1 MLRHDGRQEAKGRV
15 SLRSQYDIF
24 EILPDGAP
32 VWKCSVEGQD
42 AALLKLESVG
52 QSCQNELILVH
63 LPSSRIVAR
72 KAAALRAAVA
82 VPGGNGKHFEPGK
95 LAN

>member
-1 MLRHDGRQEAKGRV
+1 MNSA
-15 SLRSQYDIF
+15 SQYDIF

-32 VWKCSVEGQD
+32 IWRCSAEGQE

-52 QSCQNELILVH
+52 KACRNELIVVH

-72 KAAALRAAVA
+72 KPAALRAAVA
-82 VPGGNGKHFEPGK
+82 APTGNGEHSQSDSDK
-95 LAN
+95 LVH